1 MSCARKQF
9 RIMQCKK
16 LLHFLLLLENESEI
30 TIRKT
35 SQFKALFALTIF
47 LALTTSISIS
57 IITSNDDDDHH
68 DVDNILVRRHA
79 KNKRKCLNF

>member
-16 LLHFLLLLENESEI
+16 LLHFLLPLLENESEI

-47 LALTTSISIS
+47 LALTTSISIG
-57 IITSNDDDDHH
+57 IITSNDDDDH

>member
-57 IITSNDDDDHH
+57 IITSNNDDDH